1 MSMSQSNTIPVGAR
15 YFAAILLMIAGLQQ
29 FITGLTAVSHD
40 TYYTIVASDDYILA
54 FNSSTWGWIHLIV
67 GILLALSGGLV
78 VAGVVWARFLG
89 AFIAAIS
96 AVLLFAWLPY
106 NPVGATILIA
116 LDVFI
121 IWALLA
127 SHGRPEQH

>member
-1 MSMSQSNTIPVGAR
+1 MSMSQPNTIPVGAR
-15 YFAAILLMIAGLQQ
+15 FFAAILLMIAGLQQ
-29 FITGLTAVSHD
+29 FITGLTGVAHD
-40 TYYTIVASDDYILA
+40 TYYTIVAGDDYILA
-54 FNSSTWGWIHLIV
+54 FNSTTWGWIHLIV
-67 GILLALSGGLV
+67 GVLLAGSGVLV
-78 VAGVVWARFLG
+78 VAGVVWARFVG
-89 AFIAAIS
+89 AFFAAIS

-127 SHGRPEQH
+127 SHGRQAQQ